1 MEQNK
6 ETTSVYYGGLT
17 WAIQQKELDL
27 SKIGLPDLSNLSDL
41 SVLIDL
47 SIEENKNIS
56 SSINN
61 RFLNMLAAT
70 KVFDIHDFSDLRP
83 DSDIDRVKKMHRYSI
98 CPEITEFEIT
108 ESEESGIFLKVTI
121 VFIIENYLNNNRR
134 EIPVTAI
141 GWGTNRINVIANS
154 IDKITNQF
162 EYVIGEFEELT
173 DNFKIADI
181 FQGSVVINNGKK
193 RGIKAGDFFY
203 SYDYQT
209 GKKTGNFVVE
219 RTEQNLSYARILD
232 TKVKPQSGDPL
243 KPYNYLGILSETYI
257 DNFFGDFFSGYVMG
271 TKIIWTR
278 WLYTVNPIF
287 GLNRYELTSID
298 GEKIVLMTPYLGLR
312 VVRYIKSFSFS
323 TSFTFDRGYVSETEI
338 ARTTSGW
345 KYYGGTV
352 KAEISKRIMKHFFIH
367 AEGGF
372 SGFFSPDYDYYP
384 EITGFV
390 FGGGIGLKL

>member
-1 MEQNK
+1 MPQ
-6 ETTSVYYGGLT
+6 
-17 WAIQQKELDL
+17 D
-27 SKIGLPDLSNLSDL
+27 IGLSEIDF
-41 SVLIDL
+41 IDL
-47 SIEENKNIS
+47 LIEENKNIS
-56 SSINN
+56 SSINKS
-61 RFLNMLAAT
+61 FIDMLDASGIFNI
-70 KVFDIHDFSDLRP
+70 FDYSESLP
-83 DSDIDRVKKMHRYSI
+83 SESNVEQVKKMHRYSI
-98 CPEITEFEIT
+98 CPEITEFDIT
-108 ESEESGIFLKVTI
+108 ESETSGLFLKLTI
-121 VFIIENYLNNNRR
+121 NFTIENYINDTRKDLS
-134 EIPVTAI
+134 VSAI
-141 GWGTNRINVIANS
+141 GWGKNRRGVIANS
-154 IDKITNQF
+154 LDKIINQF
-162 EYVIGEFEELT
+162 EYVVAEFEEL
-173 DNFKIADI
+173 ADSFRI
-181 FQGSVVINNGKK
+181 VDIYQGSVIINKGKNRK
-193 RGIKAGDFFY
+193 IKKGDFLY

-209 GKKTGNFVVE
+209 GKKTGNFVIE
-219 RTEQNLSYARILD
+219 RADQKLSYARILD
-232 TKVKPQSGDPL
+232 TKVEPKTEDPL
-243 KPYNYLGILSETYI
+243 KSYNYIGILSETYV
-257 DNFFGDFFSGYVMG
+257 NSFSGNFFSGYLRG